1 MKGRGR
7 ENTERETGPR
17 VETRGTGARKE
28 GRKDKGEKDKGER
41 EKGEG

>member
-1 MKGRGR
+1 VTGKYGTG
-7 ENTERETGPR
+7 TGPR
-17 VETRGTGARKE
+17 VETRGTGAQKE